1 MSAGHDHAHHH
12 QDHGHHGH
20 AHVHAPANFNRAF
33 AIGIGLNAAF
43 VAIEAFY
50 GWKVN
55 SLALLADAGH
65 NLSDVAG
72 LVLAWGGT
80 LAGKLPPSA
89 RNTYGF
95 KRASILAAFANA
107 VLLLVAMGSLA
118 WEALGRFNA
127 PVPTQGVTVMVVAG
141 IGIVVNTATALLFMR
156 GSAHDLNMRGA
167 FLHMAGDALVSLGVV
182 IAGALT
188 LKFGWNWLDPAV
200 SLAIA
205 AVIVVG
211 TWGLFRQS
219 MHLLFDG
226 VPDQIDL
233 GAVKGYLQSLPG
245 IERVHDLHVWAMGTS
260 EVALT
265 AHLVM
270 PSGHPD
276 DAFLKDINQ
285 HLHDQFDI
293 DHVTVQVVKVPFTQP
308 CQG

>member
-1 MSAGHDHAHHH
+1 
-12 QDHGHHGH
+12 
-20 AHVHAPANFNRAF
+20 
-33 AIGIGLNAAF
+33 
-43 VAIEAFY
+43 
-50 GWKVN
+50 
-55 SLALLADAGH
+55 
-65 NLSDVAG
+65 
-72 LVLAWGGT
+72 
-80 LAGKLPPSA
+80 
-89 RNTYGF
+89 
-95 KRASILAAFANA
+95 
-107 VLLLVAMGSLA
+107 
-118 WEALGRFNA
+118 
-127 PVPTQGVTVMVVAG
+127 
-141 IGIVVNTATALLFMR
+141 
-156 GSAHDLNMRGA
+156 
-167 FLHMAGDALVSLGVV
+167 
-182 IAGALT
+182 LT

-211 TWGLFRQS
+211 TWGMFRQS

-270 PSGHPD
+270 PFGHPD
-276 DAFLKDINQ
+276 DVFLKGINQ